1 MRAICPPAFILFDLI
16 TLKHLAR
23 SRNYKSPIM
32 KFLQPHVTHPLLL
45 GSNIFLVEGVW
56 SLLITEK
63 KFEHN
68 CMNCNLMESF

>member
-1 MRAICPPAFILFDLI
+1 
-16 TLKHLAR
+16 
-23 SRNYKSPIM
+23 M